1 MWTAPAAKILVPH
14 GIDVASSQ
22 DDPGTGV
29 PTVKNDQRKHVWRM
43 VAVLASLPAM
53 LALAVLL
60 LGVLDAPE
68 EWAVVA
74 LHVVMVLWVLAYSLV
89 FAGVARYVWGKLV
102 GTTDIRRGAWWRGD
116 DGEKR

>member
-1 MWTAPAAKILVPH
+1 M
-14 GIDVASSQ
+14 
-22 DDPGTGV
+22 